1 MKQRNLIPLIND
13 IISESVLAPELKYL
27 HFSPKEVAKFNNKD
41 RINIIRRKSD
51 VSDILVGD
59 YIKPEWNKIYL
70 VTAIN
75 QFLDVADCPSF
86 QSLSETEMMEF
97 VDLSEDEIP
106 VVEIQLEQ
114 VIKKETQRFFYD
126 CEFDETKPNIE
137 LISIGIVSE
146 DGKELYLINKDY
158 NWNLCESQWLI
169 DNVKPYVV
177 NAPDYY
183 KVSYNEIGKRIIDFI
198 KPSLLINTNLYGY
211 YSAYD
216 HVVLCKTF
224 GTMMNLPEGMP
235 MYTRDLQQYLDYF
248 GINKDKLLKNS
259 QVNEHDALAD
269 ARWNYRLYLAI
280 KRLMGVEL

>member
-1 MKQRNLIPLIND
+1 MKQRNLITLIND
-13 IISESVLAPELKYL
+13 IISESVLTPELKYL
-27 HFSPKEVAKFNNKD
+27 HFSPKEVAKFNNKE
-41 RINIIRRKSD
+41 RINIIRRKSE
-51 VSDILVGD
+51 VSDIFVGD

-97 VDLSEDEIP
+97 VNLSEDEIP
-106 VVEIQLEQ
+106 IVEIQLEQ
-114 VIKKETQRFFYD
+114 IVKKETQRFFYD
-126 CEFDETKPNIE
+126 CEFDETQPNIE

-177 NAPDYY
+177 NVPDYY
-183 KVSYNEIGKRIIDFI
+183 KVSYNEIGKRIVDFI

-235 MYTRDLQQYLDYF
+235 MYTRDLQQYLDY
-248 GINKDKLLKNS
+248 LL
-259 QVNEHDALAD
+259 
-269 ARWNYRLYLAI
+269 
-280 KRLMGVEL
+280 